1 MELNSKGQYR
11 GSPGKDTE
19 SGCLVF
25 TSSSKRKIGHFDVVV
40 MQRRQRNE
48 EKKRY
53 ARAILSLF
61 CQSKPI
67 AFLPYSLVKLL
78 NVLYASP
85 TSVFIR
91 WMK

>member
-1 MELNSKGQYR
+1 MQVEFLYRPYSISFNSSNVGKFSKGQYR

-67 AFLPYSLVKLL
+67 AFFAVLVG
-78 NVLYASP
+78 
-85 TSVFIR
+85 
-91 WMK
+91 